1 MAKWLGLALVVV
13 VAVFGWYFVRT
24 TIRYTAPWDQP
35 KFGEVSRRDIRVPI
49 TAAGLIE
56 PNQRVEIKSK
66 ASGEVIDLP
75 VVEGDFVHTGEVLVV
90 LKKDDERRLVD
101 RAQAELDR
109 VEALLA
115 QAEVLQKE
123 AVENV
128 TVADAHV
135 AELEAQLERA
145 EFDRNKTRALRES
158 GTAHE
163 QELVYAATTYKALAA
178 QVKAA
183 RSAAKNARYKIDEAN
198 AAIELQKAAL
208 RSVTKMLEDAQERLS
223 ETTVVSKHDAIVTDV
238 AVQVGTLIRSGTQDL
253 MGGTVVMILADVS
266 KLKVIARV
274 DEADYGRVLDIAPID
289 ARPDMPGLREAARQ
303 DVEAIAKDSGD
314 VKLTIDAFPEEEFE
328 GVIERVEPQGT
339 HHLTAAIIQYDVH
352 VEITDP
358 QKYKLPLGAQA
369 QVEFTVESVSDALSV
384 PAEAVTTYRDE
395 RGVWIKTDPDP
406 DSREKWGRE
415 FLRCRFG
422 ITDGAYTEVLAV
434 LDGKQLEEGQDVYTR
449 LPVEREEERRD

>member
-13 VAVFGWYFVRT
+13 LVVFSWYFVRT
-24 TIRYTAPWDQP
+24 NVRYTAPWDQP
-35 KFGEVSRRDIRVPI
+35 KFGQVTRCDIRVPI

-56 PNQRVEIKSK
+56 PNQRIEIKSK
-66 ASGEVIDLP
+66 ASGEVIDIP
-75 VVEGDFVHTGEVLVV
+75 VVEGDFVHTGDVLVV
-90 LKKDDERRLVD
+90 LKKDDEQRLAD

-115 QAEVLQKE
+115 QAEVLQKQ

-145 EFDRNKTRALRES
+145 EFDRNKTRALHES

-163 QELVYAATTYKALAA
+163 QELVYATTTYKALAA

-198 AAIELQKAAL
+198 AVIELQKAAL
-208 RSVTKMLEDAQERLS
+208 RIATKMLEDAQERLS
-223 ETTVVSKHDAIVTDV
+223 ETTVVSKHDAIVTNI

-253 MGGTVVMILADVS
+253 MGGTVVMVLADVS
-266 KLKVIARV
+266 KLKVVARV

-303 DVEAIAKDSGD
+303 DAEAITKDSGN
-314 VKLTIDAFPEEEFE
+314 VKLAIDAFPEEEFE
-328 GVIERVEPQGT
+328 GVIERVEPQGK
-339 HHLTAAIIQYDVH
+339 HHQTAAVIQYAVH
-352 VEITDP
+352 VVITDP
-358 QKYKLPLGAQA
+358 QKYKLPLGTQA
-369 QVEFTVESVSDALSV
+369 QVEFTVESVEEALAV
-384 PAEAVTTYRDE
+384 PAEAVTSYRDE

-406 DSREKWGRE
+406 DSREKWGRK

-434 LDGKQLEEGQDVYTR
+434 LDGEQLEEGQDVYTR
-449 LPVEREEERRD
+449 LPVDREEEKRD

>member
-13 VAVFGWYFVRT
+13 VAVFAWYFVRT
-24 TIRYTAPWDQP
+24 TVRYTAPWDQP
-35 KFGEVSRRDIRVPI
+35 KFGEVSRCDIRVPI

-56 PNQRVEIKSK
+56 PNQRIEIKSK
-66 ASGEVIDLP
+66 ASGEVIDIP
-75 VVEGDFVHTGEVLVV
+75 VVEGDFVHTGDVLIV
-90 LKKDDERRLVD
+90 LKKDDEQRLAD

-145 EFDRNKTRALRES
+145 EFDLNKTRALRES

-178 QVKAA
+178 QAKAA
-183 RSAAKNARYKIDEAN
+183 RSAAKNACYKIDEAN

-208 RSVTKMLEDAQERLS
+208 RSATKMLEDAQERLS

-303 DVEAIAKDSGD
+303 DKDSGN
-314 VKLTIDAFPEEEFE
+314 VKLAIDAFPEEEFE
-328 GVIERVEPQGT
+328 GVIERVEPQGK
-339 HHLTAAIIQYDVH
+339 HHPTAAIIQYDVH

-358 QKYKLPLGAQA
+358 QKYKLPLGTQA
-369 QVEFTVESVSDALSV
+369 QVEFTVESVEEALAV

-449 LPVEREEERRD
+449 LPVDREEEKRD

>member
-24 TIRYTAPWDQP
+24 TVRYTAPWDQP
-35 KFGEVSRRDIRVPI
+35 KFGEVSRCDIRVPI

-56 PNQRVEIKSK
+56 PYQRLEIKSK
-66 ASGEVIDLP
+66 ASGEVVELP
-75 VVEGDFVHTGEVLVV
+75 LVEGDFVRTGDVLVV
-90 LKKDDERRLVD
+90 LKRDDEQRYVD

-115 QAEVLQKE
+115 QARVTLEKAKE
-123 AVENV
+123 NTTA
-128 TVADAHV
+128 ADARV
-135 AELEAQLERA
+135 EELEAQKERS
-145 EFDRNKTRALRES
+145 EFDLEKVRKNYKA
-158 GTAHE
+158 GVANE
-163 QELVYAATTYKALAA
+163 QELVYADTTYKVLFA
-178 QVKAA
+178 QLQQA
-183 RSAAKNARYKIDEAN
+183 RSAAKNAGYSVDEAG
-198 AAIELQKAAL
+198 AAIELQKAAV
-208 RSVTKMLEDAQERLS
+208 RSATKTLEDAQERLS
-223 ETTVVSKHDAIVTDV
+223 ETTVISKHDGIVTDV

-289 ARPDMPGLREAARQ
+289 ARPNMPGLREAARQ
-303 DVEAIAKDSGD
+303 DVEVIAKGSGK
-314 VKLTIDAFPEEEFE
+314 VRLTIDAFPEEEFE
-328 GVIERVEPQGT
+328 GVIERVEPQGKRNQG
-339 HHLTAAIIQYDVH
+339 AAIIQYDVH

-358 QKYKLPLGAQA
+358 QKYKLPLGTQA
-369 QVEFTVESVSDALSV
+369 QVEFTVESVEDALAV
-384 PAEAVTTYRDE
+384 PAEAVTTYRVE

-434 LDGKQLEEGQDVYTR
+434 LDGEELKEGQEVYTR
-449 LPVEREEERRD
+449 LPVEREEEERD